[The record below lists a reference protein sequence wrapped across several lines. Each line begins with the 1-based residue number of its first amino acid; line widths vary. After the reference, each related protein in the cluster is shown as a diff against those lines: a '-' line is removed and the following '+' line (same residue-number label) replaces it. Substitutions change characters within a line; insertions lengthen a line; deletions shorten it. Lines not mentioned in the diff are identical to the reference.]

1 MSKLGQC
8 HYHEK
13 TFKEHLPHKA
23 FHVHIKKYI
32 LDNFI

>member
-8 HYHEK
+8 HYHK
-13 TFKEHLPHKA
+13 DIFKEHLPHKA
-23 FHVHIKKYI
+23 FHLKSI